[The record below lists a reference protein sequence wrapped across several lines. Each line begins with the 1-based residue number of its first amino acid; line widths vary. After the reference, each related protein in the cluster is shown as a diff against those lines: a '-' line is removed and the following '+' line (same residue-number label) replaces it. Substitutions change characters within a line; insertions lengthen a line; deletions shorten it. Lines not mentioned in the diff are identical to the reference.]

1 MRNLFSF
8 MTIAAFCMAAAF
20 CSCTE
25 SSTTEPEKDNV
36 PSIATID
43 SLWEATDLF
52 PDDAQFKQVD
62 MSCYLTIDKVPNT
75 KYVSLTIRDRNG
87 YNIYNPA
94 EEEGYS
100 GLYFRLESKEKTAE
114 NMQGFYRTY
123 PNTNT
128 HNDRIVTGKIPTQSS
143 LFHRLESPD
152 RSGLSRPEEAMHY
165 VESGKLAV
173 VKKDNTQ
180 YHLRFQVSIL
190 RGDSVCNF
198 EFDRLIGTER

>member
-1 MRNLFSF
+1 MRNLSF

-20 CSCTE
+20 CSCTG
-25 SSTTEPEKDNV
+25 SNTTEPEKDNV

-87 YNIYNPA
+87 YIYYPD

-100 GLYFRLESKEKTAE
+100 ELYFRLESKEKTAE

-123 PNTNT
+123 PNT

-143 LFHRLESPD
+143 LFHRFESPD
-152 RSGLSRPEEAMHY
+152 GNRENVQEAIHY

-198 EFDRLIGTER
+198 EFDRLIGLGR

>member
-8 MTIAAFCMAAAF
+8 MTIAAFFMAAAF
-20 CSCTE
+20 CSCTG
-25 SSTTEPEKDNV
+25 SNTTEPEKDNV

-52 PDDAQFKQVD
+52 PYDAQFKQVD

-75 KYVSLTIRDRNG
+75 KYVRLTIRNRNF
-87 YNIYNPA
+87 NIYYPD
-94 EEEGYS
+94 EEGYS
-100 GLYFRLESKEKTAE
+100 ELYFTLESKEKTAE

-143 LFHRLESPD
+143 LFYRLESPD
-152 RSGLSRPEEAMHY
+152 RSGRPEEAMHY

-198 EFDRLIGTER
+198 EFDRLIGLGR